1 MRKKKMVTPSSL
13 YNFDS
18 SAQLYDDKDTQGQQV
33 LMMMASV
40 RQLEEGEEEEEKLN
54 AWSLIT
60 DELKADGNDD
70 GESEER

>member
-1 MRKKKMVTPSSL
+1 MMVTPSSL
-13 YNFDS
+13 YNFDFT

-54 AWSLIT
+54 A
-60 DELKADGNDD
+60 
-70 GESEER
+70 

>member
-1 MRKKKMVTPSSL
+1 MMVTPSSL

-40 RQLEEGEEEEEKLN
+40 
-54 AWSLIT
+54 SC
-60 DELKADGNDD
+60 
-70 GESEER
+70 